1 MSRYISEKLR
11 LEVALLANF
20 RCEYCC
26 IHEDDLFFSYQ
37 IDHIISIKHGGE
49 TDLENLAYSCSM
61 CNQNKGSNLGTY
73 LADSKR
79 LVRLFNPRKD
89 AWKTHFEINN
99 GEIIGKSKIGLA
111 TIKVLD
117 LNNVDRVIL
126 RQILIESGRYSYKL

>member
-1 MSRYISEKLR
+1 MNRYISEKLR
-11 LEVALLANF
+11 LDVALLANF
-20 RCEYCC
+20 RCEYCR

-73 LADSKR
+73 LPDSKR
-79 LVRLFNPRKD
+79 LVRLFHPRKD
-89 AWKTHFEINN
+89 TWKTHFKVNN
-99 GEIIGKSKIGLA
+99 GEIIGKTKIGLT

-126 RQILIESGRYSYKL
+126 RQILTESGRY